1 MNEKAYKAMNFAGVS
16 NIVIGVVVAVVGV
29 AAGVLAIIKMFY
41 HFSNIFNRRCI
52 KTI

>member
-29 AAGVLAIIKMFY
+29 AAGVLAIISGARLLKVKKGLTF
-41 HFSNIFNRRCI
+41 
-52 KTI
+52 